1 MTHDPAKLKLANDRL
16 TELLN
21 IELRKDLTDAQKDE
35 LIGAKME
42 EYRQNPYQAVAV
54 NQEESQQPSAE
65 PPKKRTLEEQIE
77 HCRRVFE
84 KGITEGRIHITGYP
98 E

>member
-1 MTHDPAKLKLANDRL
+1 MTHDPARLKLANERL
-16 TELLN
+16 TELLK
-21 IELRKDLTDAQKDE
+21 IEPRKDLTDAQKEE

-42 EYRQNPYQAVAV
+42 EYRQHPYQAVPV
-54 NQEESQQPSAE
+54 NQEESQQPAIT

-77 HCRRVFE
+77 HCRKVFE
-84 KGITEGRIHITGYP
+84 KGIQEGRIHITGYP